1 MELLAKDEPFPHVL
15 VARVLSTEGEALV
28 LSRLKAL
35 EWTENSI
42 GYFRFRTSA
51 NSDQLASVLI
61 LPAIKTMID
70 EIKTA
75 LELQLKIDLSSDV
88 TLGAHLYDEHSVI
101 GFHTDYS
108 VTRDVRFVL
117 NLNESWILSDGGE
130 WALSKQPDLAEAVFL
145 SPLSNTGYAFATN
158 THTFHALLTRHSN
171 SLSYAIVASYPLL

>member
-1 MELLAKDEPFPHVL
+1 MKETPSPGPVPPELIIACFV
-15 VARVLSTEGEALV
+15 VAGFIVTLFY
-28 LSRLKAL
+28 
-35 EWTENSI
+35 SI
-42 GYFRFRTSA
+42 FKGHNRTSA

-145 SPLSNTGYAFATN
+145 PPLSNTGYAFATN